1 MLQSIEIRNCMQ
13 HQPPQVKEDSNV
25 HEAIEQIITHQI
37 SGLCVVDQCGKLV
50 GVLSELDCLRAIL
63 SATYN
68 ESAVGTVSQYMSADV
83 EVADIGEDG
92 QAGHGVITVG
102 RGRSDVEEQID
113 LRGRETGRAHGLPP
127 ETSSPSASLR
137 STSARSS
144 ASASRVSTRVHWKPA
159 SRRRPTRQ

>member
-83 EVADIGEDG
+83 EVADIGEDI
-92 QAGHGVITVG
+92 V
-102 RGRSDVEEQID
+102 DV
-113 LRGRETGRAHGLPP
+113 
-127 ETSSPSASLR
+127 
-137 STSARSS
+137 
-144 ASASRVSTRVHWKPA
+144 ASRMLKHH
-159 SRRRPTRQ
+159 RRRLPVVDEGRLAGQITCRQILSAVKSFVARQRVMDDVAY